1 MNQLSEDQWDE
12 LRSKFIHENLPENLR
27 IRFAELFLDNEELIP
42 FISFADLTVGQQEA
56 AFQIYLDSINAPP
69 AGGRRSKKN
78 KRTRRRRGSRKS
90 RARKTRRHR

>member
-1 MNQLSEDQWDE
+1 MNQLSEDEWDE
-12 LRSKFIHENLPENLR
+12 LRSKFIHGDLSENLH

-42 FISFADLTVGQQEA
+42 FISFADLDVGQQA
-56 AFQIYLDSINAPP
+56 AARQIYLDSINVGP

-90 RARKTRRHR
+90 RGRKSRRHH